1 VNPGPTAPPDELF
14 GVNIAFISILGPPM
28 DNWNLLS
35 ALDKQHKQFSS
46 ARHGHANNF
55 SKGHHHHLP
64 AHVDDAVAEAAEAF
78 VKHPQLPHHI
88 HHKLVHPSGTHLS
101 DADLLHVLR
110 LLAHEHHLHSKSEAM
125 HLLSHIRHHLDHA
138 KPNLPAH
145 RRKQGHAGAAGG
157 GKAGSPGTGTSLHRR
172 HRHRLIGIKHHLRGH

>member
-1 VNPGPTAPPDELF
+1 VFAGADAAD
-14 GVNIAFISILGPPM
+14 GVNIALISILGPSM

-78 VKHPQLPHHI
+78 IKHPQLPHHI
-88 HHKLVHPSGTHLS
+88 QHKLVHPSGTHLS

-110 LLAHEHHLHSKSEAM
+110 LLAHEHQLHSKSEAM

-145 RRKQGHAGAAGG
+145 RRKQGHAGGAGG
-157 GKAGSPGTGTSLHRR
+157 GKAGSPGTGTSQHRR
-172 HRHRLIGIKHHLRGH
+172 HRHQLKGVKHHLRGH